1 MGSADASL
9 APLAVPKPEPPAL
22 ALYPGGGV
30 GCTGQCR
37 GRLHIGLYSGT
48 TGAMTGTNVKLMPAV
63 EACCPEPVRARA
75 SARATGKSPANP
87 HYAVRAALQ
96 SRVFC
101 VSALADRC
109 APTADFRLCAAKRV
123 QRVLPREGE
132 TPERG
137 IVELTATDDDAWL
150 RAKPLSPSRRPR
162 YANLMGDH
170 FRRLQQVGTITVPR
184 CRDANNV
191 RSSGNL
197 PDERK
202 AIGSAS

>member
-1 MGSADASL
+1 MGNADASL

-30 GCTGQCR
+30 GCTGQRR

-48 TGAMTGTNVKLMPAV
+48 TGAMTGTNVKLVSAV

-109 APTADFRLCAAKRV
+109 ARMADFRLCAAKRGTTASV
-123 QRVLPREGE
+123 ANSSINRAPIPRA
-132 TPERG
+132 
-137 IVELTATDDDAWL
+137 I
-150 RAKPLSPSRRPR
+150 SPDTHRRRPR
-162 YANLMGDH
+162 PL
-170 FRRLQQVGTITVPR
+170 GTLR
-184 CRDANNV
+184 
-191 RSSGNL
+191 
-197 PDERK
+197 
-202 AIGSAS
+202 